1 MAAIKSGVF
10 SCLFRVSFE
19 EKTMRFTPKG
29 PRTERLEYFLTCP
42 EMMIC
47 GEEVR
52 FYSQG
57 TEAEAGGSL
66 RGGEILLPR
75 D

>member
-1 MAAIKSGVF
+1 
-10 SCLFRVSFE
+10 
-19 EKTMRFTPKG
+19 MRFTPKG